1 MKKQLVKW
9 MLGAMMCTLCT
20 AASAAEPNIDGMVLD
35 AEGQPMGF
43 VNVVLLSLPDS
54 AFIQGATSGAD
65 GHFHIAAEAAKG
77 LLRATCVGYETV
89 YINMSDFKGQI
100 QMHDDVKMLGEV
112 TVKGQLPKTKLTG
125 NSMVT
130 LIEGTVLEKSG
141 SAKEMLSKVPGMTK
155 KGDDLEVLGRGTPI
169 YYING
174 RRMQDGD
181 ELKRLR
187 SEEIK
192 EVEVITNPGAQYDAT
207 VKSVVRIKTL
217 KPQGSGF
224 GFDVTAEHSQSLQF
238 GFADP
243 GLTTNL
249 RYRYKSFDVFGM
261 VNYWTWDESQ
271 VASPWQW
278 SYMDTDGALQC
289 IEQQVSVRSK
299 FHGRG
304 LNYHLGM
311 NWQITE
317 NHSVGMRIG
326 RKDNFKYEMNLNQ
339 QTLMNQFIVGQ
350 TTPLAT
356 VTDISRERA
365 ETSQPYYWEGNAY
378 YNGKV
383 GKLGIDFNVDF
394 ISKKSDEKK
403 IISDLVDDNFSLV
416 HSSAPTVNEMIANK
430 LVLNYPVWKGMLQF
444 GTEMSFVNRE
454 SKYQIEG
461 IGLPNTNSKTK
472 EQNIAG
478 FLEYGFQ
485 LPKVGVLSAGLRY
498 EHVDF
503 KYDDLYDA
511 TGSMKRVTDDI
522 YPTLSWANQFGR
534 WQTSLSYSLKTNRPD
549 FWMLDESIQRINS
562 YSLQQGDP
570 KLKNEKIQSISAMAR
585 YKWMTL
591 SLMYS
596 RTDDALTQWS
606 FIYNDEGMILIKN
619 INLDVPLR
627 NLTFYAN
634 LNPTWGVFSPNWTV
648 GMQKPNM
655 KLTLADPREPS
666 GKRIVKYVDPIV
678 FVRLNNAVRLKHS
691 WQLEANLAFNSRGS
705 AQNVDLLGE
714 TYSLQFALQK
724 CWLKND
730 ALTLR
735 ASIDDI
741 LQRSDQK
748 LKMDCGYYDLIQHS
762 IGDTH
767 RFSVSLRYAFNATQ
781 SKYKGTGAGKA
792 AAERLSQQSK

>member
-9 MLGAMMCTLCT
+9 MLGAMMCTFCT

-238 GFADP
+238 GYANPD
-243 GLTTNL
+243 LTANL

-261 VNYWTWDESQ
+261 VHYGIWDQNQIVSLG
-271 VASPWQW
+271 QW
-278 SYMDTDGALQC
+278 SYMNTNDVLQC
-289 IEQQVSVRSK
+289 IGQNVNLRTEW
-299 FHGRG
+299 HGRN
-304 LNYHLGM
+304 LRTNLGF

-326 RKDNFKYEMNLNQ
+326 RRDNLKYESDLSQ
-339 QTLMNQFIVGQ
+339 QTLMNQQIVGQ

-356 VTDISRERA
+356 VANISNEHA
-365 ETSQPYYWEGNAY
+365 ETSQSYYWEGNAY

-394 ISKKSDEKK
+394 LSTKYNERKN
-403 IISDLVDDNFSLV
+403 ISDLVDGNSSLIN
-416 HSSAPTVNEMIANK
+416 SSAPTVNEMIANK
-430 LVLNYPVWKGMLQF
+430 LVLSHPVWRGMLQF
-444 GTEMSFVNRE
+444 GTEMSFVNHKSE
-454 SKYQIEG
+454 YQIEG
-461 IGLPNTNSKTK
+461 IGLPDTESKTK
-472 EQNIAG
+472 EQNMAG
-478 FLEYGFQ
+478 FVEYGFQ

-503 KYDDLYDA
+503 KYDDLNDA
-511 TGSMKRVTDDI
+511 AGSMKRTTDDI

-534 WQTSLSYSLKTNRPD
+534 WQTSLSYSLKTNRPG

-562 YSLQQGDP
+562 YSLLQGDP
-570 KLKNEKIQSISAMAR
+570 KLKNETIQSLNGMAR
-585 YKWMTL
+585 YQWMTL

-666 GKRIVKYVDPIV
+666 GKRTVKYVDPIV

-691 WQLEANLAFNSRGS
+691 WQLEANFAFNSRGS

-735 ASIDDI
+735 ASIDDV

-792 AAERLSQQSK
+792 AAERLGQQSK